1 MSDLGDSSAIESSLT
16 IASWYSAISDAV
28 NLYLM
33 EELLR
38 RGQEMAS
45 KLPEYITAIAEKAF
59 HFTEQ
64 LDRCF
69 EYDESFTSN
78 GFSWT

>member
-1 MSDLGDSSAIESSLT
+1 
-16 IASWYSAISDAV
+16 
-28 NLYLM
+28 M

-78 GFSWT
+78 GFSRT